1 MSIDTKILEQRL
13 ITRDSVRGSASIS
26 RSAERLANFRSP
38 IVNNVVLE
46 NFLREIA
53 MFRTE
58 TEKSCRSYDSY
69 KLQVVEY
76 QKLQNSVS
84 VKAGDAVRD
93 IDHLKVRLEQENMI
107 RSHRTVCEA
116 QAMKVN
122 RHKSRS
128 YLNRNIAQIEEN
140 VAHTFKR
147 LESIDHEISTR
158 KVQFDSLLT
167 ALLDLESQIIETCD
181 VGDESEDDDVEMR
194 GQRRETTECQNEVDQ
209 DTFID
214 ESTTGD
220 IIADEPTN
228 NHVIT

>member
-38 IVNNVVLE
+38 IVNNVVVE

-53 MFRTE
+53 MFRAE
-58 TEKSCRSYDSY
+58 TEKSCRAYDSY

-93 IDHLKVRLEQENMI
+93 IDQLKVRLEQENMI

-116 QAMKVN
+116 QALKVN
-122 RHKSRS
+122 RHKNRS
-128 YLNRNIAQIEEN
+128 YLNRNIAQIEDN
-140 VAHTFKR
+140 VAHTLKR
-147 LESIDHEISTR
+147 LESINHEISTR

-181 VGDESEDDDVEMR
+181 VGDESEDDDVNMR
-194 GQRRETTECQNEVDQ
+194 GQRRETAECQNDVDQ
-209 DTFID
+209 DTAID
-214 ESTTGD
+214 ESTAGD
-220 IIADEPTN
+220 IIADEST
-228 NHVIT
+228 ITM